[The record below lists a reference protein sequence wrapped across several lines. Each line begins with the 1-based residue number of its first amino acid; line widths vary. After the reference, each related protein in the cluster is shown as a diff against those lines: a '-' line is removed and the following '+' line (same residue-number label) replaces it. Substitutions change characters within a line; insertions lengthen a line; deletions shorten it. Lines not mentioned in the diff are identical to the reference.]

1 MNRIENAF
9 KNKPIFMPYFP
20 LGYPDLDTSIDVIEA
35 LAKNG
40 ADLIEVGL
48 SFSDPLADGPVI
60 QHATQIALEKGIT
73 VQKSLEAVKELRNR
87 GVDIPLVLMGYYN
100 PMLAYSLQKFVR
112 DAVEVG
118 ADGFIV
124 PDLPMEEADEF
135 MSALEKLGGRVD
147 GGVVPPSY
155 RDHRSAGEAE
165 VLGGNR
171 ASTADSPALAP
182 GASVAKN
189 ARSSAHYSPDALRGH
204 ERLPLIQMLAPT
216 TPPDRMELIA
226 RNAQGFIYLV
236 SVTGVTGERKSISE
250 GLGELIARV
259 RAHTVAPVC
268 VGFGISTPEQAR
280 QVGALADG
288 VIVGSACV
296 KTIGASEN
304 PVEVAREFARSF
316 RDALNSSAG

>member
-60 QHATQIALEKGIT
+60 QKATQVALEQGIT
-73 VQKSLEAVKELRNR
+73 VKKSLQAVAELRKR

-100 PMLAYSLQKFVR
+100 PMLAYGLEKFVR
-112 DAVEVG
+112 DAVEAG

-124 PDLPMEEADEF
+124 PDLPMEESEEF
-135 MSALEKLGGRVD
+135 ESALDKIGGRVD
-147 GGVVPPSY
+147 GGVSIQTSSTRPAPPSY
-155 RDHRSAGEAE
+155 RDH
-165 VLGGNR
+165 
-171 ASTADSPALAP
+171 
-182 GASVAKN
+182 
-189 ARSSAHYSPDALRGH
+189 
-204 ERLPLIQMLAPT
+204 PLIQMLAPT
-216 TPPDRMELIA
+216 TPPERMEMIA
-226 RNAQGFIYLV
+226 RNAKGFIYLV

-259 RAHTVAPVC
+259 REHTSAPVC
-268 VGFGISTPEQAR
+268 VGFGISTPEQAKE
-280 QVGALADG
+280 VGKMADG
-288 VIVGSACV
+288 AIVGTACV
-296 KTIGASEN
+296 RMIGGSES
-304 PVEVAREFARSF
+304 PVETAREFARSF
-316 RDALNSSAG
+316 REALR